1 MQGYVTID
9 IRNNTIWGVGKT
21 EEESKKDAEKEITLR
36 NLKFSGNKIDQNNIK
51 TFKCNNFEK
60 MEEYLE
66 DGGFEAPIVIYNDTV
81 YLENVWEENNE
92 KFQGVVVKDGEKFY
106 AVFNKEVF

>member
-9 IRNNTIWGVGKT
+9 IRNNTIWGIGKT
-21 EEESKKDAEKEITLR
+21 EEESKDDAVKEFSGRCNEKVLIE
-36 NLKFSGNKIDQNNIK
+36 NLKTI
-51 TFKCNNFEK
+51 KCNNIEK
-60 MEEYLE
+60 MEEFLK

-81 YLENVWEENNE
+81 YLKNVWEENNE

-106 AVFNKEVF
+106 GVFNKEVF